1 MRVPTVIRLTLLRGL
16 SAFLISV
23 ATVVCSVHAGETT
36 LVIKG
41 GSGEPGD
48 KIKISDDANVSVSVG
63 TNIITITLPDL
74 DVRLRCGGPVDD
86 EYCYLAL
93 DGAGDLADAD
103 FDGVPD
109 AWDNCAG
116 TPGAAWTDNKGC
128 SNPDNDGKHGIEDAC
143 PFVAGPSSNDGCP
156 LATYTVTPSISRGQ
170 GTISPATAQ
179 QITEGAT
186 ATFTLSPDTDYEV
199 DNVTSTCG
207 GSLNTAETQFTTG
220 SITKD
225 CTVVVAFGSTVATP
239 TGYCDTDVGGVS
251 CLTSRT
257 MDVWG
262 KRPAYPQAENFIPI
276 GKILSYPFTY
286 GDGNAAVKGDVD
298 VNSNQPNLLGG
309 QMVRAWFSEKAGGPL
324 LNNNVACEAQYST
337 GIFSLGWDDTSST
350 VCELGTDEAVY
361 HLNFEVRCLS
371 QRQIDNP
378 NYDPDDPSSD
388 EPEKVPECPDDSV
401 RWDERYYFEL
411 ANY

>member
-1 MRVPTVIRLTLLRGL
+1 MRVPTVIRLALLKRL
-16 SAFLISV
+16 SALFIAVV
-23 ATVVCSVHAGETT
+23 ATVCSAQAGETT

-41 GSGEPGD
+41 GSGEAGD
-48 KIKISDDANVSVSVG
+48 TIKISDDANVAVSVG

-74 DVRLRCGGPVDD
+74 DVRVRCGGPVDD

-109 AWDNCAG
+109 VWDTCAG

-128 SNPDNDGKHGIEDAC
+128 SNPDNDGKHGIDDAC
-143 PFVAGPSSNDGCP
+143 PFEAGPSSNNGCP
-156 LATYTVTPSISRGQ
+156 LATYTVTPSVIRGQ

-179 QITEGAT
+179 QIAEGAT

-199 DNVTSTCG
+199 GSVTSTCG
-207 GSLNTAETQFTTG
+207 GALNTAKTQFTTG
-220 SITKD
+220 SVTAN
-225 CTVVVAFGSTVATP
+225 CSVAVAFGSTVP
-239 TGYCDTDVGGVS
+239 SPIGYCDTNVGGVS

-262 KRPAYPQAENFIPI
+262 KRTSYPQAENFIPI

-286 GDGNAAVKGDVD
+286 GDGNAGVSGDVD

-309 QMVRAWFSEKAGGPL
+309 QMIRTWFSEKAGGPL
-324 LNNNVACEAQYST
+324 LNNNAACEARYT
-337 GIFSLGWDDTSST
+337 TAIFSLGWADTSGS
-350 VCELGTDEAVY
+350 VCALGKDEAVY

-371 QRQIDNP
+371 TRQVANP
-378 NYDPDDPSSD
+378 NYDPDDPLSD
-388 EPEKVPECPDDSV
+388 EPETIPECPDDSV
-401 RWDERYYFEL
+401 RYDERFYFEL